1 MTPQRF
7 LVLISSIAISL
18 TLMAECRNTEFFHL
32 CLQSSF
38 NMHNGMFWRAM
49 RAPLS
54 FFEVRPVGTILARF
68 TNDLDT
74 IDQDLPYAMLEV
86 ITVSFPCLDTLT
98 MSYNHSYDYFQQMFW
113 FQSCTSSKQVSFF
126 SHLTDCSWAGWHH
139 PDDIFI
145 CSCYAA
151 TFHLAHRHTLLHL
164 LRFPQDNT
172 AIDEVTWCLQ
182 CACFLPGIIL
192 HGRASYHKDIWN

>member
-1 MTPQRF
+1 MAILPKRVDQSSLPELDANNPPWMTPQRF

-86 ITVSFPCLDTLT
+86 ITVSFPCLDILT
-98 MSYNHSYDYFQQMFW
+98 MSFNHSYDYFQHMFW
-113 FQSCTSSKQVSFF
+113 FQSCTSAKQVF
-126 SHLTDCSWAGWHH
+126 
-139 PDDIFI
+139 
-145 CSCYAA
+145 
-151 TFHLAHRHTLLHL
+151 
-164 LRFPQDNT
+164 
-172 AIDEVTWCLQ
+172 
-182 CACFLPGIIL
+182 FLPNRLFLGWL
-192 HGRASYHKDIWN
+192 APS